1 MENSKIDQL
10 ENIKGTD
17 INNNDFGTLAID
29 LGSST
34 TVVVFQKEN
43 SQFPEL
49 IDLPPISRSPGEI
62 PSLIWQ
68 SSAKE
73 EDYLIGQQIIDLN
86 LIREEKEEEKKN
98 NLSQDF
104 KRWIGSPE
112 IDAIY
117 DSKIS
122 PEKAGEILIH
132 KIWEK
137 VSERLNIKRLVLTA
151 PVDTYR
157 EYRTWIVNVCN
168 SLKVKE
174 IALVDEPTAAAMG
187 AGLAPGSTLLVL
199 DFGGS
204 TIDMSIVALEGGE
217 GKASPI
223 AQLVRFDGN
232 NLEGKSTQVLR
243 TAKVLGKAGIRIGG
257 KDIDRWIVSHLLPDE
272 QPTNFILS
280 IAEELK
286 CDLSKLDLKETLVI
300 SKKIK
305 SNQEE
310 EKYLKL
316 SRKGLE
322 ELLIDKGLLE
332 SIKMLFTQTINIAKR
347 NSFQLQDLDSV
358 VLVGGGSQIP
368 LIKNYL
374 SSICNSIPFL
384 TPPPIEAI
392 ALGALNLTP
401 GVQIK
406 DILNKGVSLK
416 CWNKKN
422 EKHIWHPL
430 FLAGQTWPTNKPLE
444 IILAASINNQLS
456 IDLIIGEP
464 EEEGSHE
471 IIYIDGLPTLKKR
484 NSKDKITKLNNTTIS
499 ITLEPPGQIG
509 QDCIK
514 LSFNINQN
522 CQLEV
527 EGIDLRN
534 NSVIT
539 RKNLGSIR

>member
-1 MENSKIDQL
+1 MEKNNIDQF
-10 ENIKGTD
+10 ENILRPE
-17 INNNDFGTLAID
+17 INKNVFGTLAID

-43 SQFPEL
+43 GQPPEL
-49 IDLPPISRSPGEI
+49 LDLPPISRSIGEI
-62 PSLIWQ
+62 PSLIWK
-68 SSAKE
+68 SSEKE
-73 EDYLIGQQIIDLN
+73 ESYLIGQQIIDLN
-86 LIREEKEEEKKN
+86 LINEKEN

-104 KRWIGSPE
+104 KRWIGSTE
-112 IDAIY
+112 IEPIY
-117 DSKIS
+117 DSKIT

-132 KIWEK
+132 SIWEK
-137 VSERLNIKRLVLTA
+137 VSQKVNIKRLVLTA

-157 EYRTWIVNVCN
+157 EYRTWLVNVCN
-168 SLKVKE
+168 SLEVKE

-187 AGLAPGSTLLVL
+187 AGLEPGSTLLVL

-217 GKASPI
+217 GQASPI

-243 TAKVLGKAGIRIGG
+243 TAKVLGKSGLRLGG
-257 KDIDRWIVSHLLPDE
+257 KDIDRWIIHHLLPE
-272 QPTNFILS
+272 ENPTNSILRK
-280 IAEELK
+280 AEELK
-286 CDLSKLDLKETLVI
+286 CELSNTNIKETLVI
-300 SKKIK
+300 TKKANNIQ
-305 SNQEE
+305 NE
-310 EKYLKL
+310 EKFLKL
-316 SRKGLE
+316 SKKGLE
-322 ELLIDKGLLE
+322 ELLIEKGLLK
-332 SIKMLFTQTINIAKR
+332 SIEKLFIQTINSAKR
-347 NSFQLQDLDSV
+347 NSFELKDLDSV
-358 VLVGGGSQIP
+358 VLVGGGSRIP

-374 SSICNSIPFL
+374 SDICNSIPFL

-392 ALGALNLTP
+392 ALGALHLTP

-406 DILNKGVSLK
+406 DVLNKGVSLR

-444 IILAASINNQLS
+444 IILAASINSQLS

-464 EEEGSHE
+464 QEEGSNE
-471 IIYIDGLPTLKKR
+471 IIYTNGLPTLKTIE
-484 NSKDKITKLNNTTIS
+484 SKDKIKKITNTIIS
-499 ITLEPPGQIG
+499 IPVDPPGEIG

-514 LSFNINQN
+514 LIFNINDN

-527 EGIDLRN
+527 EGVDLRN
-534 NSVIT
+534 NKEIT
-539 RKNLGSIR
+539 KQNLGEIR

>member
-1 MENSKIDQL
+1 MEKNKLDQL
-10 ENIKGTD
+10 ENINRTE
-17 INNNDFGTLAID
+17 IIPNDFGTLAID

-43 SQFPEL
+43 GEFPEL
-49 IDLPPISRSPGEI
+49 LDLSPISRCPGEV
-62 PSLIWQ
+62 PSLIWEV
-68 SSAKE
+68 SERE
-73 EDYLIGQQIIDLN
+73 EEYLIGQQIIELN
-86 LIREEKEEEKKN
+86 LISENKENK
-98 NLSQDF
+98 LSQDF
-104 KRWIGSPE
+104 KRWIGSPS
-112 IDAIY
+112 IDPIY
-117 DSKIS
+117 NSRLS

-132 KIWEK
+132 NIWEK
-137 VSERLNIKRLVLTA
+137 VTRQVNIKRLVLTA

-157 EYRTWIVNVCN
+157 EYRNWLVKVCN

-187 AGLAPGSTLLVL
+187 AGLDPGSKLLVL

-232 NLEGKSTQVLR
+232 DLEGKSSQVLR
-243 TAKVLGKAGIRIGG
+243 KAKVLGKAGIRIGG
-257 KDIDRWIVSHLLPDE
+257 KDIDRWIVSHLLPE
-272 QPTNFILS
+272 EKPTNLILS
-280 IAEELK
+280 LAEELK
-286 CDLSKLDLKETLVI
+286 CDLSKIDIKETLVI
-300 SKKIK
+300 SKKVTNSK
-305 SNQEE
+305 QEE
-310 EKYLKL
+310 KILTL
-316 SRKGLE
+316 SKKGLE

-332 SIKMLFTQTINIAKR
+332 SIKILFTQTINIAKR

-374 SSICNSIPFL
+374 STLCNSVPFL

-401 GVQIK
+401 GVQVK
-406 DILNKGVSLK
+406 DILHKGVSLK

-422 EKHIWHPL
+422 EMHIWHPL
-430 FLAGQTWPTNKPLE
+430 FIAGQPWPTNKPLE
-444 IILAASINNQLS
+444 IILAASINNQFS

-464 EEEGSHE
+464 EEEGSNE
-471 IIYIDGLPTLKKR
+471 IIYINGLPTLRKIE
-484 NSKDKITKLNNTTIS
+484 SIDKINKLNNTIIS
-499 ITLEPPGQIG
+499 IPLDPPGEIG

-514 LSFNINQN
+514 LNFNINDN
-522 CQLEV
+522 CQLV
-527 EGIDLRN
+527 VDGIDLRSN
-534 NSVIT
+534 NSIT
-539 RKNLGSIR
+539 SQNLGNIR

>member
-10 ENIKGTD
+10 DNIKETD
-17 INNNDFGTLAID
+17 TNNNDFGTLAID

-68 SSAKE
+68 SSAEE

-86 LIREEKEEEKKN
+86 LIREEEEEKKN

-112 IDAIY
+112 IDDIY

-151 PVDTYR
+151 PVDAYR

-204 TIDMSIVALEGGE
+204 TIDMSIVALAGGE

-232 NLEGKSTQVLR
+232 DLEGKSTQVLR

-272 QPTNFILS
+272 QPTNLILS

-305 SNQEE
+305 SNQEK
-310 EKYLKL
+310 EKFLKL

-332 SIKMLFTQTINIAKR
+332 SIKMLFEQTINIAKR

-384 TPPPIEAI
+384 TPSPIEAI

-401 GVQIK
+401 GVLVK

-444 IILAASINNQLS
+444 IILAASINNQLA

-484 NSKDKITKLNNTTIS
+484 NTKDKITKLNNTTIS
-499 ITLEPPGQIG
+499 ITLEPPGQSG

-539 RKNLGSIR
+539 NKNLGSIR

>member
-1 MENSKIDQL
+1 MEKNNIDQF
-10 ENIKGTD
+10 ENILRPE
-17 INNNDFGTLAID
+17 INKNVFGTLAID

-43 SQFPEL
+43 GQPPEL
-49 IDLPPISRSPGEI
+49 LDLPPISRAIGEI
-62 PSLIWQ
+62 PSLIWK
-68 SSAKE
+68 SSEKE
-73 EDYLIGQQIIDLN
+73 ESYLIGQQIIDLN
-86 LIREEKEEEKKN
+86 LINEKEN

-104 KRWIGSPE
+104 KRWIGSTE
-112 IDAIY
+112 IEPIY
-117 DSKIS
+117 DSKIT

-132 KIWEK
+132 SIWEK
-137 VSERLNIKRLVLTA
+137 VSQKVNIKRLVLTA

-157 EYRTWIVNVCN
+157 EYRTWLVNVCN
-168 SLKVKE
+168 SLEVKE

-187 AGLAPGSTLLVL
+187 AGLEPGSTLLVL

-217 GKASPI
+217 GQASPI

-243 TAKVLGKAGIRIGG
+243 TAKVLGKSGLRLGG
-257 KDIDRWIVSHLLPDE
+257 KDIDRWIFHHLLPE
-272 QPTNFILS
+272 ENPTNSILRK
-280 IAEELK
+280 AEELK
-286 CDLSKLDLKETLVI
+286 CELSNTNIKETLVI
-300 SKKIK
+300 TKKVNNIQ
-305 SNQEE
+305 NE
-310 EKYLKL
+310 EKFLKL
-316 SRKGLE
+316 SKKGLE
-322 ELLIDKGLLE
+322 ELLIEKGLLK
-332 SIKMLFTQTINIAKR
+332 SIEKLFIQTINSAKR
-347 NSFQLQDLDSV
+347 NSFELKDLDSV
-358 VLVGGGSQIP
+358 VLVGGGSRIP

-374 SSICNSIPFL
+374 SDICNSIPFL

-392 ALGALNLTP
+392 ALGALHLTP

-406 DILNKGVSLK
+406 DVLNKGVSLR

-444 IILAASINNQLS
+444 IILAASINSQLS

-464 EEEGSHE
+464 QEEGSNE
-471 IIYIDGLPTLKKR
+471 IIYTNGLPTLKTIE
-484 NSKDKITKLNNTTIS
+484 SKDKIKKITNTIIS
-499 ITLEPPGQIG
+499 IPVDPPGEIG

-514 LSFNINQN
+514 LIFNINDN

-527 EGIDLRN
+527 EGVDLRN
-534 NSVIT
+534 NKEIT
-539 RKNLGSIR
+539 KQNLGEIR

>member
-1 MENSKIDQL
+1 MEKNNIDQF
-10 ENIKGTD
+10 ENILRPE
-17 INNNDFGTLAID
+17 INKNVFGTLAID

-43 SQFPEL
+43 GQPPEL
-49 IDLPPISRSPGEI
+49 LDLPPISRAIGEI
-62 PSLIWQ
+62 PSLIWK
-68 SSAKE
+68 SSEKE
-73 EDYLIGQQIIDLN
+73 ESYLIGQQIIDLN
-86 LIREEKEEEKKN
+86 LINEKEN

-104 KRWIGSPE
+104 KRWIGSTE
-112 IDAIY
+112 IEPIY
-117 DSKIS
+117 DSKIT

-132 KIWEK
+132 SIWEK
-137 VSERLNIKRLVLTA
+137 VSQKVNIKRLVLTA

-157 EYRTWIVNVCN
+157 EYRTWLVNVCN
-168 SLKVKE
+168 SLEVKE

-187 AGLAPGSTLLVL
+187 AGLEPGSTLLVL

-217 GKASPI
+217 GQASPI

-243 TAKVLGKAGIRIGG
+243 TAKVLGKSGLRLGG
-257 KDIDRWIVSHLLPDE
+257 KDIDRWIFHHLLPE
-272 QPTNFILS
+272 ENPTNSILRK
-280 IAEELK
+280 AEELK
-286 CDLSKLDLKETLVI
+286 CELSNTNIKETLVI
-300 SKKIK
+300 TKKVK
-305 SNQEE
+305 NTQNE
-310 EKYLKL
+310 EKFLKL
-316 SRKGLE
+316 SKKGLE
-322 ELLIDKGLLE
+322 ELLIEKGLLK
-332 SIKMLFTQTINIAKR
+332 SIEKLFIQTINSAKR
-347 NSFQLQDLDSV
+347 NSFELKDLDSV
-358 VLVGGGSQIP
+358 VLVGGGSRIP

-374 SSICNSIPFL
+374 SDICNSIPFL

-392 ALGALNLTP
+392 ALGALHLTP

-406 DILNKGVSLK
+406 DVLNKGVSLR

-444 IILAASINNQLS
+444 IILAASINSQLS

-464 EEEGSHE
+464 QEEGSNE
-471 IIYIDGLPTLKKR
+471 IIYTNGLPTLKTIE
-484 NSKDKITKLNNTTIS
+484 SKDKIKKITNTIIS
-499 ITLEPPGQIG
+499 IPVDPPGEIG

-514 LSFNINQN
+514 LIFNINDN

-527 EGIDLRN
+527 EGVDLRN
-534 NSVIT
+534 NKEIT
-539 RKNLGSIR
+539 KQNLGGIR

>member
-1 MENSKIDQL
+1 MEKNNIDQF
-10 ENIKGTD
+10 ENILRPE
-17 INNNDFGTLAID
+17 INKNVFGTLAID

-43 SQFPEL
+43 GQPPEL
-49 IDLPPISRSPGEI
+49 LDLPPISRAIGEI
-62 PSLIWQ
+62 PSLIWK
-68 SSAKE
+68 SSEKE
-73 EDYLIGQQIIDLN
+73 ESYLIGQQIIDLN
-86 LIREEKEEEKKN
+86 LINEKEN

-104 KRWIGSPE
+104 KRWIGSTE
-112 IDAIY
+112 IEPIY
-117 DSKIS
+117 DSKIT

-132 KIWEK
+132 SIWEK
-137 VSERLNIKRLVLTA
+137 VSQKVNIKRLVLTA

-157 EYRTWIVNVCN
+157 EYRTWLVNVCN
-168 SLKVKE
+168 SLEVKE

-187 AGLAPGSTLLVL
+187 AGLEPGSTLLVL

-217 GKASPI
+217 GQASPI

-243 TAKVLGKAGIRIGG
+243 TAKVLGKSGLRLGG
-257 KDIDRWIVSHLLPDE
+257 KDIDRWIFHHLLPE
-272 QPTNFILS
+272 ENPTNSILRK
-280 IAEELK
+280 AEELK
-286 CDLSKLDLKETLVI
+286 CELSNTNLKETLVI
-300 SKKIK
+300 TKKVNNIQ
-305 SNQEE
+305 NE
-310 EKYLKL
+310 EKFLKL
-316 SRKGLE
+316 SKKGLE
-322 ELLIDKGLLE
+322 ELLIEKGLLK
-332 SIKMLFTQTINIAKR
+332 SIEKLFIQTINSAKR
-347 NSFQLQDLDSV
+347 NSFELKDLDSV
-358 VLVGGGSQIP
+358 VLVGGGSRIP

-374 SSICNSIPFL
+374 SDICNSIPFL

-392 ALGALNLTP
+392 ALGALHLTP

-406 DILNKGVSLK
+406 DVLNKGVSLR

-444 IILAASINNQLS
+444 IILAASINSQLS

-464 EEEGSHE
+464 QEEGSNE
-471 IIYIDGLPTLKKR
+471 IIYTNGLPTLKTIE
-484 NSKDKITKLNNTTIS
+484 SKDKIKKITNTIIS
-499 ITLEPPGQIG
+499 IPVDPPGEIG

-514 LSFNINQN
+514 LIFNINDN

-527 EGIDLRN
+527 EGVDLRN
-534 NSVIT
+534 NKEIT
-539 RKNLGSIR
+539 KQNLGEIR

>member
-1 MENSKIDQL
+1 MEKNNIDQF
-10 ENIKGTD
+10 ENILRPE
-17 INNNDFGTLAID
+17 INKNVFGTLAID

-43 SQFPEL
+43 GQPPEL
-49 IDLPPISRSPGEI
+49 LDLPPISRAIGEI
-62 PSLIWQ
+62 PSLIWK
-68 SSAKE
+68 SSEKE
-73 EDYLIGQQIIDLN
+73 ESYLIGQQIIDLN
-86 LIREEKEEEKKN
+86 LINEKEN

-104 KRWIGSPE
+104 KRWIGSTE
-112 IDAIY
+112 IEPIY
-117 DSKIS
+117 DSKIT

-132 KIWEK
+132 SIWEK
-137 VSERLNIKRLVLTA
+137 VSQKVNIKRLVLTA

-157 EYRTWIVNVCN
+157 EYRTWLVNVCN
-168 SLKVKE
+168 SLEVKE

-187 AGLAPGSTLLVL
+187 AGLEPGSTLLVL

-217 GKASPI
+217 GQASPI

-243 TAKVLGKAGIRIGG
+243 TAKVLGKSGLRLGG
-257 KDIDRWIVSHLLPDE
+257 KDIDRWIFHHLLPE
-272 QPTNFILS
+272 ENPTNSSLRK
-280 IAEELK
+280 AEELK
-286 CDLSKLDLKETLVI
+286 CELSNTNIKETLVI
-300 SKKIK
+300 TKKVNNIQ
-305 SNQEE
+305 NE
-310 EKYLKL
+310 EKFLKL
-316 SRKGLE
+316 SKKGLE
-322 ELLIDKGLLE
+322 ELLIEKGLLK
-332 SIKMLFTQTINIAKR
+332 SIEKLFIQTINSAKR
-347 NSFQLQDLDSV
+347 NSFELKDLDSV
-358 VLVGGGSQIP
+358 VLVGGGSRIP

-374 SSICNSIPFL
+374 SDICNSIPFL

-392 ALGALNLTP
+392 ALGALHLTP

-406 DILNKGVSLK
+406 DVLNKGVSLR

-444 IILAASINNQLS
+444 IILAASINSQLS

-464 EEEGSHE
+464 QEEGSNE
-471 IIYIDGLPTLKKR
+471 IIYTNGLPTLKTIE
-484 NSKDKITKLNNTTIS
+484 SKDKIKKITNTIIS
-499 ITLEPPGQIG
+499 IPVDPPGEIG

-514 LSFNINQN
+514 LIFNINDN

-527 EGIDLRN
+527 EGVDLRN
-534 NSVIT
+534 NKEIT
-539 RKNLGSIR
+539 KQNLGEIR

>member
-1 MENSKIDQL
+1 MEKNNIDQF
-10 ENIKGTD
+10 ENILRPE
-17 INNNDFGTLAID
+17 INKNVFGTLAID

-43 SQFPEL
+43 GQPPEL
-49 IDLPPISRSPGEI
+49 LDLPPISRAIGEI
-62 PSLIWQ
+62 PSLIWK
-68 SSAKE
+68 SSEKE
-73 EDYLIGQQIIDLN
+73 ESYLIGQQIIDLN
-86 LIREEKEEEKKN
+86 LINEKEN

-104 KRWIGSPE
+104 KRWIGSTE
-112 IDAIY
+112 IEPIY
-117 DSKIS
+117 DSKIT

-132 KIWEK
+132 SIWEK
-137 VSERLNIKRLVLTA
+137 VSQKVNIKRLVLTA

-157 EYRTWIVNVCN
+157 EYRTWLVNVCN
-168 SLKVKE
+168 SLEVKE

-187 AGLAPGSTLLVL
+187 AGLEPGSTLLVL

-217 GKASPI
+217 GQASPI

-243 TAKVLGKAGIRIGG
+243 TAKVLGKSGLRLGG
-257 KDIDRWIVSHLLPDE
+257 KDIDRWIIHHLLPE
-272 QPTNFILS
+272 ENPTNSILRK
-280 IAEELK
+280 AEELK
-286 CDLSKLDLKETLVI
+286 CELSNTNIKETLVI
-300 SKKIK
+300 TKKVTN
-305 SNQEE
+305 SQNE
-310 EKYLKL
+310 EKFLKL
-316 SRKGLE
+316 SKKGLE
-322 ELLIDKGLLE
+322 ELLIEKGLLK
-332 SIKMLFTQTINIAKR
+332 SIEKLFIQTINSAKR
-347 NSFQLQDLDSV
+347 NSFELKDLDSV
-358 VLVGGGSQIP
+358 VLVGGGSRIP

-374 SSICNSIPFL
+374 SDICNSIPFL

-392 ALGALNLTP
+392 ALGALHLTP

-406 DILNKGVSLK
+406 DVLNKGVSLR

-444 IILAASINNQLS
+444 IILAASINSQLS

-464 EEEGSHE
+464 QEEGSNE
-471 IIYIDGLPTLKKR
+471 IIYTNGLPTLKTIE
-484 NSKDKITKLNNTTIS
+484 SKDKIKKITNTIIS
-499 ITLEPPGQIG
+499 IPVDPPGEIG

-514 LSFNINQN
+514 LIFNINDN

-527 EGIDLRN
+527 EGVDLRN
-534 NSVIT
+534 NKEIT
-539 RKNLGSIR
+539 KQNLGEIR

>member
-1 MENSKIDQL
+1 MEKNNIDQF
-10 ENIKGTD
+10 ENILRPE
-17 INNNDFGTLAID
+17 INKNVFGTLAID

-43 SQFPEL
+43 GQPPEL
-49 IDLPPISRSPGEI
+49 LDLPPISRAIGEI
-62 PSLIWQ
+62 PSLIWK
-68 SSAKE
+68 SSEKE
-73 EDYLIGQQIIDLN
+73 ESYLIGQQIIDLN
-86 LIREEKEEEKKN
+86 LINEKEN

-104 KRWIGSPE
+104 KRWIGSTE
-112 IDAIY
+112 IEPIY
-117 DSKIS
+117 DSKIT

-132 KIWEK
+132 SIWEK
-137 VSERLNIKRLVLTA
+137 VSQKVNIKRLVLTA

-157 EYRTWIVNVCN
+157 EYRTWLVNVCN
-168 SLKVKE
+168 SLEVKE

-187 AGLAPGSTLLVL
+187 AGLEPGSTLLVL

-217 GKASPI
+217 GQASPI

-243 TAKVLGKAGIRIGG
+243 TAKVLGKSGLRLGG
-257 KDIDRWIVSHLLPDE
+257 KDIDRWIFHHLLPE
-272 QPTNFILS
+272 ENPTNSILRK
-280 IAEELK
+280 AEELK
-286 CDLSKLDLKETLVI
+286 CELSNTNIKETLVI
-300 SKKIK
+300 TKKVNNIQ
-305 SNQEE
+305 NE
-310 EKYLKL
+310 EKFLKL
-316 SRKGLE
+316 SKKGLE
-322 ELLIDKGLLE
+322 ELLIEKGLLK
-332 SIKMLFTQTINIAKR
+332 SIEKLFIQTINSAKR
-347 NSFQLQDLDSV
+347 NSFELKDLDSV
-358 VLVGGGSQIP
+358 VLVGGGSRIP

-374 SSICNSIPFL
+374 SDICNSIPFL

-406 DILNKGVSLK
+406 DVLNKGVSLR

-444 IILAASINNQLS
+444 IILAASINSQLS

-464 EEEGSHE
+464 QEEGSNE
-471 IIYIDGLPTLKKR
+471 IIYTNGLPTLKTIE
-484 NSKDKITKLNNTTIS
+484 SKDKIKKITNTIIS
-499 ITLEPPGQIG
+499 IPVDPPGEIG

-514 LSFNINQN
+514 LIFNINDN

-527 EGIDLRN
+527 EGVDLRN
-534 NSVIT
+534 NKEIT
-539 RKNLGSIR
+539 KQNLGQIR

>member
-1 MENSKIDQL
+1 MEENKIDQL
-10 ENIKGTD
+10 ENIKKSEL
-17 INNNDFGTLAID
+17 NENDCGTLAID

-34 TVVVFQKEN
+34 TVIIFQKEN
-43 SQFPEL
+43 GESPEL
-49 IDLPPISRSPGEI
+49 LDLAPISRSPGEI
-62 PSLIWQ
+62 PSLIWEQ
-68 SSAKE
+68 SEEE
-73 EDYLIGQQIIDLN
+73 EDYLVGQQVIDLK
-86 LIREEKEEEKKN
+86 LISEEKEN
-98 NLSQDF
+98 QLSQDF

-112 IDAIY
+112 IDPIY
-117 DSKIS
+117 KSKIS

-132 KIWEK
+132 KIWRKVTEK
-137 VSERLNIKRLVLTA
+137 VKIKRLILTA

-168 SLKVKE
+168 SLTVKE

-187 AGLAPGSTLLVL
+187 AGLSPGSTLLVL

-217 GKASPI
+217 GQASPI

-257 KDIDRWIVSHLLPDE
+257 KDIDRWIVDYLLPHDK
-272 QPTNFILS
+272 PTNLILS

-286 CDLSKLDLKETLVI
+286 CDLSKADIKETLVI
-300 SKKIK
+300 SKKVITQQ
-305 SNQEE
+305 NE
-310 EKYLKL
+310 EKFLKL
-316 SRKGLE
+316 SKKGLE

-332 SIKMLFTQTINIAKR
+332 SIKILFTQTINIAKR
-347 NSFQLQDLDSV
+347 NSFKLEDLDSV

-374 SSICNSIPFL
+374 STLCNSIPFS

-401 GVQIK
+401 GVQVK
-406 DILNKGVSLK
+406 DVLNKGISLK

-430 FLAGQTWPTNKPLE
+430 FLAGQPWPTNKPLE

-471 IIYIDGLPTLKKR
+471 IIYINGLPTLKAIK
-484 NSKDKITKLNNTTIS
+484 SKDKIKKLNNNIIS
-499 ITLEPPGQIG
+499 ITLDPPGQIG

-514 LSFNINQN
+514 LNFHINDS
-522 CQLEV
+522 CKLEV

-534 NSVIT
+534 NNSIIT
-539 RKNLGSIR
+539 QSLGEIR

>member
-1 MENSKIDQL
+1 MEKNNIDQF
-10 ENIKGTD
+10 ENILRPE
-17 INNNDFGTLAID
+17 INKNVFGTLAID

-43 SQFPEL
+43 GQPPEL
-49 IDLPPISRSPGEI
+49 LDLPPISRAIGEI
-62 PSLIWQ
+62 PSLIWK
-68 SSAKE
+68 SSEKE
-73 EDYLIGQQIIDLN
+73 ESYLIGQQIIDLN
-86 LIREEKEEEKKN
+86 LINEKEN

-104 KRWIGSPE
+104 KRWIGSTE
-112 IDAIY
+112 IEPIY
-117 DSKIS
+117 DSKIT

-132 KIWEK
+132 SIWEK
-137 VSERLNIKRLVLTA
+137 VSQKVNIKRLVLTA

-157 EYRTWIVNVCN
+157 EYRTWLVNVCN
-168 SLKVKE
+168 SLEVKE

-187 AGLAPGSTLLVL
+187 AGLEPGSTLLVL

-217 GKASPI
+217 GQASPI

-243 TAKVLGKAGIRIGG
+243 TAKVLGKSGLRLGG
-257 KDIDRWIVSHLLPDE
+257 KDIDRWIFHHLLPE
-272 QPTNFILS
+272 ENPTNSILRK
-280 IAEELK
+280 AEELK
-286 CDLSKLDLKETLVI
+286 CELSNTNIKETLVI
-300 SKKIK
+300 TKKVNNIQ
-305 SNQEE
+305 NE
-310 EKYLKL
+310 EKFLKL
-316 SRKGLE
+316 SKKGLE
-322 ELLIDKGLLE
+322 ELLIEKGLLK
-332 SIKMLFTQTINIAKR
+332 SIEKLFIQTINSAKR
-347 NSFQLQDLDSV
+347 NSFELKDLDSV
-358 VLVGGGSQIP
+358 VLVGGGSRIP

-374 SSICNSIPFL
+374 SNICNSIPFL

-392 ALGALNLTP
+392 ALGALHLTP

-406 DILNKGVSLK
+406 DVLNKGVSLR

-444 IILAASINNQLS
+444 IILAASINSQLS

-464 EEEGSHE
+464 QEEGSNE
-471 IIYIDGLPTLKKR
+471 IIYTNGLPTLKTIE
-484 NSKDKITKLNNTTIS
+484 SKDKIKKITNTIIS
-499 ITLEPPGQIG
+499 IPVDPPGEIG

-514 LSFNINQN
+514 LIFNINDN

-527 EGIDLRN
+527 EGVDLRN
-534 NSVIT
+534 NKEIT
-539 RKNLGSIR
+539 KQNLGEIR

>member
-1 MENSKIDQL
+1 MENKKLNEL
-10 ENIKGTD
+10 ENIKRNP
-17 INNNDFGTLAID
+17 IYKNDFGTLAID

-43 SQFPEL
+43 GQSPEL
-49 IDLPPISRSPGEI
+49 LELPLISRSPGEI
-62 PSLIWQ
+62 PSLIWK
-68 SSAKE
+68 SSEEE
-73 EDYLIGQQIIDLN
+73 EDYFIGQQIIDLN
-86 LIREEKEEEKKN
+86 LINEEAGN
-98 NLSQDF
+98 NLAQDF

-112 IDAIY
+112 IDPVY
-117 DSKIS
+117 ESKIS
-122 PEKAGEILIH
+122 PDKAGEILIH

-137 VSERLNIKRLVLTA
+137 VSEQVNVKRLVLTA

-157 EYRTWIVNVCN
+157 EYRTWIINVCS

-187 AGLAPGSTLLVL
+187 AGLAPGSKLLVL

-217 GKASPI
+217 GQAAPI

-232 NLEGKSTQVLR
+232 DLEGKSKQVLR

-257 KDIDRWIVSHLLPDE
+257 KDIDRWIVHHLLPNE
-272 QPTNFILS
+272 KPTNLILS

-286 CDLSKLDLKETLVI
+286 CDLSQVDIKETLVI
-300 SKKIK
+300 SKKVTTNK
-305 SNQEE
+305 QEQ
-310 EKYLKL
+310 KFLKL
-316 SRKGLE
+316 SKQGLE
-322 ELLIDKGLLE
+322 ELLINKGLLE
-332 SIKMLFTQTINIAKR
+332 SIKILFTQTINIAKR
-347 NSFQLQDLDSV
+347 NSFKLQDLDSV

-374 SSICNSIPFL
+374 RTLCDSIPFI

-401 GVQIK
+401 GVQVK
-406 DILNKGVSLK
+406 DVLNKGISLK

-430 FLAGQTWPTNKPLE
+430 FLAGQTWPTSKPLE
-444 IILAASINNQLS
+444 IILAASINNQLT

-471 IIYIDGLPTLKKR
+471 IIYINGLPTLKAIEV
-484 NSKDKITKLNNTTIS
+484 KDKIKRLNNTLIS
-499 ITLEPPGQIG
+499 IPLEPPGEIG

-514 LSFNINQN
+514 LNFIINEN

-534 NSVIT
+534 NNEIT
-539 RKNLGSIR
+539 SQKLGKIR

>member
-1 MENSKIDQL
+1 MEKNNIDQF
-10 ENIKGTD
+10 ENILRPE
-17 INNNDFGTLAID
+17 INKNVFGTLAID

-43 SQFPEL
+43 GQPPEL
-49 IDLPPISRSPGEI
+49 LDLPPISRAIGEI
-62 PSLIWQ
+62 PSLIWK
-68 SSAKE
+68 SSEKE
-73 EDYLIGQQIIDLN
+73 ESYLIGQQIIDLN
-86 LIREEKEEEKKN
+86 LINEKEN

-104 KRWIGSPE
+104 KRWIGSTE
-112 IDAIY
+112 IEPIY
-117 DSKIS
+117 DSKIT

-132 KIWEK
+132 SIWEK
-137 VSERLNIKRLVLTA
+137 VSQKVNIKRLVLTA

-157 EYRTWIVNVCN
+157 EYRTWLVNVCN
-168 SLKVKE
+168 SLEVKE

-187 AGLAPGSTLLVL
+187 AGLEPGSTLLVL

-217 GKASPI
+217 GQASPI

-243 TAKVLGKAGIRIGG
+243 TAKVLGKSGLRLGG
-257 KDIDRWIVSHLLPDE
+257 KDIDRWIIHHLLPE
-272 QPTNFILS
+272 ENPTNSILRK
-280 IAEELK
+280 AEELK
-286 CDLSKLDLKETLVI
+286 CELSNTNIKETLVI
-300 SKKIK
+300 TKKVKNIQ
-305 SNQEE
+305 NE
-310 EKYLKL
+310 EKFLKL
-316 SRKGLE
+316 SKKGLE
-322 ELLIDKGLLE
+322 ELLIEKGLIK
-332 SIKMLFTQTINIAKR
+332 SIEKLFIQTINIAKR
-347 NSFQLQDLDSV
+347 NSFELKDLDSV
-358 VLVGGGSQIP
+358 VLVGGGSRIP

-374 SSICNSIPFL
+374 SDICNSIPFL

-392 ALGALNLTP
+392 ALGALHLTP

-406 DILNKGVSLK
+406 DVLNKGVSLR

-444 IILAASINNQLS
+444 IILAASINSQLS

-464 EEEGSHE
+464 QEEGSNE
-471 IIYIDGLPTLKKR
+471 IIYTNGLPTLKTIE
-484 NSKDKITKLNNTTIS
+484 SKDKIKKITNTIIS
-499 ITLEPPGQIG
+499 IPLDPPGEIG

-514 LSFNINQN
+514 LIFNINDN

-527 EGIDLRN
+527 EGVDLRN
-534 NSVIT
+534 NKEIT
-539 RKNLGSIR
+539 KQNLGEIR

>member
-1 MENSKIDQL
+1 MEKNNIDQF
-10 ENIKGTD
+10 ENILRPE
-17 INNNDFGTLAID
+17 INKNVFGTLAID

-43 SQFPEL
+43 GQPPEL
-49 IDLPPISRSPGEI
+49 LDLPPISRAIGEI
-62 PSLIWQ
+62 PSLIWK
-68 SSAKE
+68 SSEKE
-73 EDYLIGQQIIDLN
+73 ESYLIGQQIIDLN
-86 LIREEKEEEKKN
+86 LINEKGN

-104 KRWIGSPE
+104 KRWIGSTE
-112 IDAIY
+112 IEPIY
-117 DSKIS
+117 DSKIT

-132 KIWEK
+132 SIWEK
-137 VSERLNIKRLVLTA
+137 VSQKVNIKRLVLTA

-157 EYRTWIVNVCN
+157 EYRTWLVNVCN
-168 SLKVKE
+168 SLEVKE

-187 AGLAPGSTLLVL
+187 AGLKPGSTLLVL

-217 GKASPI
+217 GQASPI

-243 TAKVLGKAGIRIGG
+243 TAKVLGKSGLRLGG
-257 KDIDRWIVSHLLPDE
+257 KDIDRWIIHHLLPE
-272 QPTNFILS
+272 ENPTNSILRK
-280 IAEELK
+280 AEELK
-286 CDLSKLDLKETLVI
+286 CELSNTNIKETLVI
-300 SKKIK
+300 TKKANNIQ
-305 SNQEE
+305 NE
-310 EKYLKL
+310 EKFLKL
-316 SRKGLE
+316 SKKGLE
-322 ELLIDKGLLE
+322 ELLIEKGLLK
-332 SIKMLFTQTINIAKR
+332 SIEKLFIQTINSAKR
-347 NSFQLQDLDSV
+347 NSFELKDLDSV
-358 VLVGGGSQIP
+358 VLVGGGSRIP

-374 SSICNSIPFL
+374 SDICNSIPFL

-392 ALGALNLTP
+392 ALGALHLTP

-406 DILNKGVSLK
+406 DVLNKGVSLR

-444 IILAASINNQLS
+444 IILAASINSQLS

-464 EEEGSHE
+464 QEEGSNE
-471 IIYIDGLPTLKKR
+471 IIYTNGLPTLKTIE
-484 NSKDKITKLNNTTIS
+484 SKDKIKKITNTIIS
-499 ITLEPPGQIG
+499 IPVDPPGEIG

-514 LSFNINQN
+514 LIFNINDN

-527 EGIDLRN
+527 EGVDLRN
-534 NSVIT
+534 NKEIT
-539 RKNLGSIR
+539 KQNLGEIR

>member
-1 MENSKIDQL
+1 MESNKLNQL
-10 ENIKGTD
+10 EKFEGIE
-17 INNNDFGTLAID
+17 INDNAFGTLAID

-43 SQFPEL
+43 GQPPEL
-49 IDLPPISRSPGEI
+49 LDLNPVSRSPGEI
-62 PSLIWQ
+62 PSLIWK
-68 SSAKE
+68 SSEEKE
-73 EDYLIGQQIIDLN
+73 NYLIGQQIIDSN
-86 LIREEKEEEKKN
+86 LITEEKDK

-104 KRWIGSPE
+104 KRWIGAQH
-112 IDAIY
+112 IDPIY
-117 DSKIS
+117 DSKIT

-132 KIWEK
+132 NILKQVSTK
-137 VSERLNIKRLVLTA
+137 VNIKRLVLTA

-157 EYRTWIVNVCN
+157 EYRSWIVKVCS
-168 SLKVKE
+168 SLKIKE

-232 NLEGKSTQVLR
+232 DLDGKSAQVLR

-257 KDIDRWIVSHLLPDE
+257 KDIDRWIAAHLLPDE
-272 QPTNFILS
+272 KPTNLILS
-280 IAEELK
+280 IIEELK
-286 CDLSKLDLKETLVI
+286 CDLSKEDIKETLAI
-300 SKKIK
+300 SKKIITNK
-305 SNQEE
+305 NN
-310 EKYLKL
+310 EKVLKL
-316 SRKGLE
+316 SKKSLE

-332 SIKMLFTQTINIAKR
+332 SIKILFTQTINMAKR

-374 SSICNSIPFL
+374 IKLCNSIPFV

-406 DILNKGVSLK
+406 DVLSKGVSLR

-422 EKHIWHPL
+422 EKHLWHPL
-430 FLAGQTWPTNKPLE
+430 FLAGQTWPTAKPLE
-444 IILAASINNQLS
+444 IILAASVKNQLS

-471 IIYIDGLPTLKKR
+471 IIYIDGLPTLSKIE
-484 NSKDKITKLNNTTIS
+484 SKDKIKRINNNIS
-499 ITLEPPGQIG
+499 IPLDPPGEIG
-509 QDCIK
+509 KDCIK
-514 LSFNINQN
+514 LNFNINDK
-522 CQLEV
+522 CQLEI

-534 NSVIT
+534 NNIISL
-539 RKNLGSIR
+539 RNLGEVR

>member
-1 MENSKIDQL
+1 MEKNNIDQF
-10 ENIKGTD
+10 ENILRPE
-17 INNNDFGTLAID
+17 INKNVFGTLAID

-43 SQFPEL
+43 GQPPEL
-49 IDLPPISRSPGEI
+49 LDLPPISRAIGEI
-62 PSLIWQ
+62 PSLIWK
-68 SSAKE
+68 SSEKE
-73 EDYLIGQQIIDLN
+73 ESYLIGQQIIDLN
-86 LIREEKEEEKKN
+86 LINEKEN

-104 KRWIGSPE
+104 KRWIGSTE
-112 IDAIY
+112 IEPIY
-117 DSKIS
+117 DSKIT

-132 KIWEK
+132 SIWEK
-137 VSERLNIKRLVLTA
+137 VSQKVNIKRLVLTA

-157 EYRTWIVNVCN
+157 EYRTWLVNVCN
-168 SLKVKE
+168 SLEVKE

-187 AGLAPGSTLLVL
+187 AGLEPGSTLLVL

-217 GKASPI
+217 GQASPI

-243 TAKVLGKAGIRIGG
+243 TAKVLGKSGLRLGG
-257 KDIDRWIVSHLLPDE
+257 KDIDRWIFHHLLPE
-272 QPTNFILS
+272 ENPTNSILRK
-280 IAEELK
+280 AEELK
-286 CDLSKLDLKETLVI
+286 CELSNTNIKETLVI
-300 SKKIK
+300 TKKVNNIQ
-305 SNQEE
+305 NE
-310 EKYLKL
+310 EKFLKL
-316 SRKGLE
+316 SKKGLE
-322 ELLIDKGLLE
+322 ELLIEKGLLK
-332 SIKMLFTQTINIAKR
+332 SIEKLFIQTINSAKR
-347 NSFQLQDLDSV
+347 NSFELKDLDSV
-358 VLVGGGSQIP
+358 VLVGGGSRIP

-374 SSICNSIPFL
+374 SDICNSIPFL

-392 ALGALNLTP
+392 ALGALHLTP

-406 DILNKGVSLK
+406 DVLNKGVSLR

-464 EEEGSHE
+464 QEEGSNE
-471 IIYIDGLPTLKKR
+471 IIYTNGLPTLKTIE
-484 NSKDKITKLNNTTIS
+484 SKDKIKKINNTIIS
-499 ITLEPPGQIG
+499 IPVDPPGEIG

-514 LSFNINQN
+514 LIFNINDN

-527 EGIDLRN
+527 EGVDLRN
-534 NSVIT
+534 NKEIT
-539 RKNLGSIR
+539 KQNLGEIR

>member
-1 MENSKIDQL
+1 MEKNNIDQF
-10 ENIKGTD
+10 ENILRPE
-17 INNNDFGTLAID
+17 INKNVFGTLAID

-43 SQFPEL
+43 GQPPEL
-49 IDLPPISRSPGEI
+49 LDLPPISRAIGEI
-62 PSLIWQ
+62 PSLIWK
-68 SSAKE
+68 SSEKE
-73 EDYLIGQQIIDLN
+73 ESYLIGQQIIDLN
-86 LIREEKEEEKKN
+86 LINEKEN

-104 KRWIGSPE
+104 KRWIGSTE
-112 IDAIY
+112 IEPIY
-117 DSKIS
+117 DSKIT

-132 KIWEK
+132 SIWEK
-137 VSERLNIKRLVLTA
+137 VSQKVNIKRLVLTA

-157 EYRTWIVNVCN
+157 EYRTWLVNVCN
-168 SLKVKE
+168 SLEVKE

-187 AGLAPGSTLLVL
+187 AGLEPGSTLLVL

-217 GKASPI
+217 GQASPI

-243 TAKVLGKAGIRIGG
+243 TAKVLGKSGLRLGG
-257 KDIDRWIVSHLLPDE
+257 KDIDRWIFHHLLPE
-272 QPTNFILS
+272 ENPTNSILRK
-280 IAEELK
+280 AEELK
-286 CDLSKLDLKETLVI
+286 CELSNTNIKETLVI
-300 SKKIK
+300 TKKVNNIQ
-305 SNQEE
+305 NE
-310 EKYLKL
+310 EKFLKL
-316 SRKGLE
+316 SKKGLE
-322 ELLIDKGLLE
+322 ELLIEKGLLK
-332 SIKMLFTQTINIAKR
+332 SIEKLFIQTINSAKR
-347 NSFQLQDLDSV
+347 NSFELKDLDSV
-358 VLVGGGSQIP
+358 VLVGGGSRIP

-374 SSICNSIPFL
+374 SDICNSIPFL

-392 ALGALNLTP
+392 ALGALHLTP

-406 DILNKGVSLK
+406 DVLNKGVSLR

-444 IILAASINNQLS
+444 IILAASINSQLS

-464 EEEGSHE
+464 QEEGSNE
-471 IIYIDGLPTLKKR
+471 IIYTNGLPTLKTIE
-484 NSKDKITKLNNTTIS
+484 SKDKIKKITNTIIS
-499 ITLEPPGQIG
+499 IPVDPPGEIG

-514 LSFNINQN
+514 LIFNINDN

-534 NSVIT
+534 NKEIT
-539 RKNLGSIR
+539 KQNLGEIR

>member
-1 MENSKIDQL
+1 MEKNNIDQF
-10 ENIKGTD
+10 ENILRPE
-17 INNNDFGTLAID
+17 INKNVFGTLAID

-43 SQFPEL
+43 GQPPEL
-49 IDLPPISRSPGEI
+49 LDLPPISRAIGEI
-62 PSLIWQ
+62 PSLIWK
-68 SSAKE
+68 SSEKE
-73 EDYLIGQQIIDLN
+73 ESYLIGQQIIDLN
-86 LIREEKEEEKKN
+86 LINEKEN

-104 KRWIGSPE
+104 KRWIGSTE
-112 IDAIY
+112 IEPIY
-117 DSKIS
+117 DSKIT

-132 KIWEK
+132 SIWEK
-137 VSERLNIKRLVLTA
+137 VSQKVNIKRLVLTA

-157 EYRTWIVNVCN
+157 EYRTWLVNVCN
-168 SLKVKE
+168 SLEVKE

-187 AGLAPGSTLLVL
+187 AGLEPGSTLLVL

-217 GKASPI
+217 GQASPI

-243 TAKVLGKAGIRIGG
+243 TAKVLGKSGLRLGG
-257 KDIDRWIVSHLLPDE
+257 KDIDRWIFHHLLPE
-272 QPTNFILS
+272 ENPTNSILRK
-280 IAEELK
+280 AEELK
-286 CDLSKLDLKETLVI
+286 CELSNTNIKETLVI
-300 SKKIK
+300 TKKVTNIQ
-305 SNQEE
+305 NE
-310 EKYLKL
+310 EKFLKL
-316 SRKGLE
+316 SKKGLE
-322 ELLIDKGLLE
+322 ELLIEKGLLK
-332 SIKMLFTQTINIAKR
+332 SIEKLFIQTINSAKR
-347 NSFQLQDLDSV
+347 NSFELKDLDSV
-358 VLVGGGSQIP
+358 VLVGGGSRIP

-374 SSICNSIPFL
+374 SDICNSIPFL

-392 ALGALNLTP
+392 ALGALHLTP

-406 DILNKGVSLK
+406 DVLNKGVSLR

-444 IILAASINNQLS
+444 IILAASINSQLS

-464 EEEGSHE
+464 QEEGSNE
-471 IIYIDGLPTLKKR
+471 IIYTNGLPTLKTIE
-484 NSKDKITKLNNTTIS
+484 SKDKIKKITNTIIS
-499 ITLEPPGQIG
+499 IPVDPPGEIG

-514 LSFNINQN
+514 LIFNINDN

-527 EGIDLRN
+527 EGVDLRN
-534 NSVIT
+534 NKEIT
-539 RKNLGSIR
+539 KQNLGEIR

>member
-1 MENSKIDQL
+1 MEKNNIDQF
-10 ENIKGTD
+10 ENILRPE
-17 INNNDFGTLAID
+17 INKNVFGTLAID

-43 SQFPEL
+43 GQPPEL
-49 IDLPPISRSPGEI
+49 LDLPPISRAIGEI
-62 PSLIWQ
+62 PSLIWK
-68 SSAKE
+68 SSEKE
-73 EDYLIGQQIIDLN
+73 ESYLIGQQIIDLN
-86 LIREEKEEEKKN
+86 LINEKEN

-104 KRWIGSPE
+104 KRWIGSTE
-112 IDAIY
+112 IEPIY
-117 DSKIS
+117 DSKIT

-132 KIWEK
+132 SIWEK
-137 VSERLNIKRLVLTA
+137 VSQKVNIKRLVLTA

-157 EYRTWIVNVCN
+157 EYRTWLVNVCN
-168 SLKVKE
+168 SLEVKE

-187 AGLAPGSTLLVL
+187 AGLEPGSTLLVL

-217 GKASPI
+217 GQASPI

-243 TAKVLGKAGIRIGG
+243 TAKVLGKSGLRLGG
-257 KDIDRWIVSHLLPDE
+257 KDIDRWIFHHLLPE
-272 QPTNFILS
+272 ENPTNSILRK
-280 IAEELK
+280 AEELK
-286 CDLSKLDLKETLVI
+286 CELSNTNIKETLVI
-300 SKKIK
+300 TKKANNIQ
-305 SNQEE
+305 NE
-310 EKYLKL
+310 EKFLKL
-316 SRKGLE
+316 SKKGLE
-322 ELLIDKGLLE
+322 ELLIEKGLLK
-332 SIKMLFTQTINIAKR
+332 SIEKLFIQTINSAKR
-347 NSFQLQDLDSV
+347 NSFELKDLDSV
-358 VLVGGGSQIP
+358 VLVGGGSRIP

-374 SSICNSIPFL
+374 SGICNSIPFL

-392 ALGALNLTP
+392 ALGALHLTR

-406 DILNKGVSLK
+406 DVLNKGVSLR

-444 IILAASINNQLS
+444 IILAASINSQLS

-464 EEEGSHE
+464 QEEGSNE
-471 IIYIDGLPTLKKR
+471 IIYTNGLPTLTTIK
-484 NSKDKITKLNNTTIS
+484 SKDKIKKISNTIIS
-499 ITLEPPGQIG
+499 IPVDPPGEIG

-514 LSFNINQN
+514 LIFNINDN

-527 EGIDLRN
+527 EGVDLRN
-534 NSVIT
+534 NKEIT
-539 RKNLGSIR
+539 KQNLGEIR

>member
-1 MENSKIDQL
+1 MEKNNIDQF
-10 ENIKGTD
+10 ENILRPE
-17 INNNDFGTLAID
+17 INKNVFGTLAID

-43 SQFPEL
+43 GQHPEL
-49 IDLPPISRSPGEI
+49 LELPPISRAPGEI
-62 PSLIWQ
+62 PSLIWK
-68 SSAKE
+68 SSEKE
-73 EDYLIGQQIIDLN
+73 EPYLIGQQIIDLN
-86 LIREEKEEEKKN
+86 LINEKEN

-104 KRWIGSPE
+104 KRWIGSTE
-112 IDAIY
+112 IEPIY
-117 DSKIS
+117 DSKIT

-132 KIWEK
+132 SIWEK
-137 VSERLNIKRLVLTA
+137 VSQKVNIKRLVLTA

-157 EYRTWIVNVCN
+157 EYRTWLVNVCN
-168 SLKVKE
+168 SLEVKE

-187 AGLAPGSTLLVL
+187 AGLEPGSTLLVL

-217 GKASPI
+217 GQASPI

-243 TAKVLGKAGIRIGG
+243 TAKVLGKSGLRLGG
-257 KDIDRWIVSHLLPDE
+257 KDIDRWIFHHLLPQE
-272 QPTNFILS
+272 NPNNLILRKV
-280 IAEELK
+280 EELK
-286 CDLSKLDLKETLVI
+286 CELSDNNIKETFI
-300 SKKIK
+300 ITKKVNN
-305 SNQEE
+305 NQNE
-310 EKYLKL
+310 EKFLKL
-316 SRKGLE
+316 SKKGLE
-322 ELLIDKGLLE
+322 ELLIEKGLLK
-332 SIKMLFTQTINIAKR
+332 SIEKLFIQTINSAKR
-347 NSFQLQDLDSV
+347 NSFELKDLDSV
-358 VLVGGGSQIP
+358 VLVGGGSRIP

-374 SSICNSIPFL
+374 SDICNSIPFL

-392 ALGALNLTP
+392 ALGALHLTP

-406 DILNKGVSLK
+406 DVLNKGVSLR

-444 IILAASINNQLS
+444 IILAASINSQLS

-464 EEEGSHE
+464 QEEGSNE
-471 IIYIDGLPTLKKR
+471 IIYTNGLPTLKTIE
-484 NSKDKITKLNNTTIS
+484 SKDKIKKINNTIIS
-499 ITLEPPGQIG
+499 IPVDPPGEIG

-514 LSFNINQN
+514 LIFNINDN

-527 EGIDLRN
+527 EGVDLRN
-534 NSVIT
+534 NKEIT
-539 RKNLGSIR
+539 KQNLGEIR

>member
-1 MENSKIDQL
+1 MNQLKNINSP
-10 ENIKGTD
+10 E
-17 INNNDFGTLAID
+17 INTNNFGTLAID

-34 TVVVFQKEN
+34 TVVVFQKEHGE
-43 SQFPEL
+43 SPEL
-49 IDLPPISRSPGEI
+49 LNLPPISRCPGEI
-62 PSLIWQ
+62 PSLIWKTTE
-68 SSAKE
+68 KE
-73 EDYLIGQQIIDLN
+73 ESYLIGQQIIDLE
-86 LIREEKEEEKKN
+86 LINEENET

-112 IDAIY
+112 IASIY
-117 DSKIS
+117 DSKIT

-132 KIWEK
+132 TIWK
-137 VSERLNIKRLVLTA
+137 KASEQVNIKRLVLTA

-157 EYRTWIVNVCN
+157 EYRNWIVNVSN

-187 AGLAPGSTLLVL
+187 AGLEPGSTLLVL

-217 GKASPI
+217 GQASPI

-257 KDIDRWIVSHLLPDE
+257 KDIDRWIANHLLPDE
-272 QPTNFILS
+272 KPTNSLLS

-286 CDLSKLDLKETLVI
+286 CNLSNVDIKETLVV
-300 SKKIK
+300 SKKIIT
-305 SNQEE
+305 NQNE

-316 SRKGLE
+316 SKKGLE
-322 ELLIDKGLLE
+322 ELLINQGLLE
-332 SIKMLFTQTINIAKR
+332 SIKILFKQTINSAKR
-347 NSFQLQDLDSV
+347 NSFELKDLDSV

-374 SSICNSIPFL
+374 NNLCDSIPFL

-401 GVQIK
+401 GVKVK
-406 DILNKGVSLK
+406 DVLNKGVSLR

-422 EKHIWHPL
+422 ERHIWHPL
-430 FLAGQTWPTNKPLE
+430 FLAGQPWPTSKTLE

-464 EEEGSHE
+464 EGEGSYE
-471 IIYIDGLPTLKKR
+471 IIYINGLPTLKKIE
-484 NSKDKITKLNNTTIS
+484 SKDKIKKINNNIIS
-499 ITLEPPGQIG
+499 IPLDPPGEIG
-509 QDCIK
+509 EDCIK
-514 LSFNINQN
+514 LNFNINES
-522 CQLEV
+522 CQLEIK
-527 EGIDLRN
+527 GIDLRN
-534 NSVIT
+534 NNEIT
-539 RKNLGSIR
+539 SQNLGEIR

>member
-1 MENSKIDQL
+1 MEKNNIDQF
-10 ENIKGTD
+10 ENILRPE
-17 INNNDFGTLAID
+17 INKNVFGTLAID

-43 SQFPEL
+43 GQPPEL
-49 IDLPPISRSPGEI
+49 LDLPPISRAIGEI
-62 PSLIWQ
+62 PSLIWK
-68 SSAKE
+68 SSEKE
-73 EDYLIGQQIIDLN
+73 ESYLIGQQIIDLN
-86 LIREEKEEEKKN
+86 LINEKEN

-104 KRWIGSPE
+104 KRWIGSTE
-112 IDAIY
+112 IEPIY
-117 DSKIS
+117 DSKIT

-132 KIWEK
+132 SIWEK
-137 VSERLNIKRLVLTA
+137 VSQKVNIKRLVLTA

-157 EYRTWIVNVCN
+157 EYRTWLVNVCN
-168 SLKVKE
+168 SLEVKE

-187 AGLAPGSTLLVL
+187 AGLEPGSTLLVL

-217 GKASPI
+217 GQASPI

-243 TAKVLGKAGIRIGG
+243 TAKVLGKSGLRLGG
-257 KDIDRWIVSHLLPDE
+257 KDIDRWIFHHLLPE
-272 QPTNFILS
+272 ENPTNSILRK
-280 IAEELK
+280 AEELK
-286 CDLSKLDLKETLVI
+286 CELSNTNIKETLVI
-300 SKKIK
+300 TKKVNNIQ
-305 SNQEE
+305 NE
-310 EKYLKL
+310 EKFLKL
-316 SRKGLE
+316 SKKGLE
-322 ELLIDKGLLE
+322 ELLIEKGLLK
-332 SIKMLFTQTINIAKR
+332 SIEKLFIQTINSAKR
-347 NSFQLQDLDSV
+347 NSFELKDLDSV
-358 VLVGGGSQIP
+358 VLVGGGSRIP

-374 SSICNSIPFL
+374 SDICNSIPFL

-392 ALGALNLTP
+392 ALGALHLTP

-406 DILNKGVSLK
+406 DVLNKGVSLR

-464 EEEGSHE
+464 QEEGSNE
-471 IIYIDGLPTLKKR
+471 IIYTNGLPTLTTIE
-484 NSKDKITKLNNTTIS
+484 SKDKIKKINNTIIS
-499 ITLEPPGQIG
+499 IPLDPPGEIG

-514 LSFNINQN
+514 LIFNINDN

-527 EGIDLRN
+527 EGVDLRN
-534 NSVIT
+534 NKEIT
-539 RKNLGSIR
+539 KQNLGEIR

>member
-1 MENSKIDQL
+1 MEKNNIDQF
-10 ENIKGTD
+10 ENILRPE
-17 INNNDFGTLAID
+17 INKNVFGTLAID

-43 SQFPEL
+43 GQPPEL
-49 IDLPPISRSPGEI
+49 LDLPPISRAIGEI
-62 PSLIWQ
+62 PSLIWK
-68 SSAKE
+68 SSEKE
-73 EDYLIGQQIIDLN
+73 ESYLIGQQIIDLN
-86 LIREEKEEEKKN
+86 LINEKEN

-104 KRWIGSPE
+104 KRWIGSTE
-112 IDAIY
+112 IEPIY
-117 DSKIS
+117 DSKIT

-132 KIWEK
+132 SIWEK
-137 VSERLNIKRLVLTA
+137 VSQKVNIKRLVLTA

-157 EYRTWIVNVCN
+157 EYRTWLVNVCN
-168 SLKVKE
+168 SLEVKE

-187 AGLAPGSTLLVL
+187 AGLEPGSTLLVL

-217 GKASPI
+217 GQASPI

-243 TAKVLGKAGIRIGG
+243 TAKVLGKSGLRLGG
-257 KDIDRWIVSHLLPDE
+257 KDIDRWIFHHLLPE
-272 QPTNFILS
+272 ENPTNSILRK
-280 IAEELK
+280 AEELK
-286 CDLSKLDLKETLVI
+286 CELSNTNIKETLVI
-300 SKKIK
+300 TKKVNNIQ
-305 SNQEE
+305 NE
-310 EKYLKL
+310 EKFLKL
-316 SRKGLE
+316 SKKGLE
-322 ELLIDKGLLE
+322 ELLIEKGLLK
-332 SIKMLFTQTINIAKR
+332 SIEKLFIQTMNSAKR
-347 NSFQLQDLDSV
+347 NSFELKDLDSV
-358 VLVGGGSQIP
+358 VLVGGGSRIP

-374 SSICNSIPFL
+374 SDICKSIPFL

-392 ALGALNLTP
+392 ALGALHLTP

-406 DILNKGVSLK
+406 DVLNKGVSLR

-444 IILAASINNQLS
+444 IILAASINSQLS

-464 EEEGSHE
+464 QEEGSNE
-471 IIYIDGLPTLKKR
+471 IIYTNGLPTLTTIE
-484 NSKDKITKLNNTTIS
+484 SKDKIKKITNTIIS
-499 ITLEPPGQIG
+499 IPVDPPGEIG

-514 LSFNINQN
+514 LIFNINDN

-527 EGIDLRN
+527 EGVDLRN
-534 NSVIT
+534 NKEIT
-539 RKNLGSIR
+539 KQNLGEIR